1 MRRRGS
7 HRPTGTGVS
16 AELTWWQEYA
26 AWGTDN
32 QIPDVMTEAFD
43 WLHRHQPDQIRRGGG
58 VLERRPAVQR
68 HLR

>member
-7 HRPTGTGVS
+7 HRPTGPGLS

-32 QIPDVMTEAFD
+32 QIPDVMIEAFD
-43 WLHRHQPDQIRRGGG
+43 WLHRH
-58 VLERRPAVQR
+58 RPE
-68 HLR
+68 HTGE